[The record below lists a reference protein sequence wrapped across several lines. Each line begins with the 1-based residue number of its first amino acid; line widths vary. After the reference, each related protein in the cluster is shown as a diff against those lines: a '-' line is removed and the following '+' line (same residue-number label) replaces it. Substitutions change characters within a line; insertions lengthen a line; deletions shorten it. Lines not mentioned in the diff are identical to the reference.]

1 MMDTLTIKLM
11 SLAVHA
17 EEYVET
23 GEGFDRHAIMG
34 LLNDPE
40 IVAMRAEMDALALLP
55 VKRSEGEMR

>member
-1 MMDTLTIKLM
+1 MMDTLTIKLV

-23 GEGFDRHAIMG
+23 GEPMDLFALQG

-40 IVAMRAEMDALALLP
+40 VVAKRAEMDALALLP
-55 VKRSEGEMR
+55 VKREDR